1 MLVHVVDMG
10 APNPE
15 RDFGIIRDELT
26 ARDPK
31 LLEKTTLVVAN
42 KLDLP
47 GATDALKAFRRR
59 RARRTAW
66 RSWAPPRPSRRGS
79 RSSSTT
85 LARLLPDAETLAS
98 PGEPAGVVVH
108 RVTAIDDSFTIEREA
123 DGSYRVH
130 GKRIERLAA
139 QTDFEREESAERFQR
154 ELSRSGLEKELT
166 KAGVGDGDIVHF
178 GEVELEWGDEWG

>member
-1 MLVHVVDMG
+1 MG

-47 GATDALKAFRRR
+47 GATDALKAFRKK
-59 RARRTAW
+59 RAKDGLEVVGTA
-66 RSWAPPRPSRRGS
+66 AAVGEGIPELIAA
-79 RSSSTT
+79 

-108 RVTAIDDSFTIEREA
+108 RVEAIDDSFTIEREA

-154 ELSRSGLEKELT
+154 ELSRSGLEKQLV

-178 GEVELEWGDEWG
+178 GEIELEWGDEWG